1 MKKLLYILSLV
12 LLTVSCAEELVELKP
27 MVDSNKVTI
36 DFSVSVPEVPVH
48 TKAFA
53 DAPALTNLYLAV
65 FDENGFLVEYVKTD
79 PNGTEL
85 AKQNGTSYKYKY
97 SAKLTLSDT
106 KRIIHFI
113 ANAPTTLRYGT
124 EEEVITALYTE
135 GANDAY
141 WYRK

>member
-65 FDENGFLVEYVKTD
+65 FDENGFLVEYVKADPANTD
-79 PNGTEL
+79 YATSNG
-85 AKQNGTSYKYKY
+85 NKYKY
-97 SAKLTLSDT
+97 SVALTLSET
-106 KRIIHFI
+106 KIMF
-113 ANAPTTLRYGT
+113 
-124 EEEVITALYTE
+124 
-135 GANDAY
+135 
-141 WYRK
+141 